1 MSTRSPVSEQS
12 QRRQQTPW
20 WRLVAEREVSTR
32 VREKSFLIG
41 LGITLAFVL
50 GFFVIGYFT
59 GGAEEYDV
67 AVTSDSDV
75 ALVQQVEDALAV
87 GSEDDGDA
95 TTVTAVEVADADAA
109 EQAVSDGDADAA
121 LLPTADGYE
130 LVGEDGVDP
139 ALAAAVS
146 QTVSGAQLQTNAE
159 EQDVDLEALNAG
171 TQVDQ
176 RFLDPTAEDSGTR
189 STIAFAFTLVFLTTA
204 LGYGMTIAQ
213 SVVQEKESRV
223 VEILAAAIPI
233 RSLLWG
239 KIIGNTVLALGQLVV
254 VVVVGVVGMLVTA
267 RGDVLGGVGWA
278 VAWYV
283 VFFVLGFLALAA
295 LWAVAGSLSSRQE
308 DLQSTTLPMQMLLFI
323 PYFVGAFA
331 SDGVNVVMS
340 MVPVASSMIMPARM
354 AEGAVPAWQIGV
366 AIAATVVAA
375 VLFVRIGSRIYERT
389 LLRSGGRIGLREAV
403 RLGAG

>member
-1 MSTRSPVSEQS
+1 MSTRAPAREQS
-12 QRRQQTPW
+12 QQTPW
-20 WRLVAEREVSTR
+20 WRLVAEREVTTR

-41 LGITLAFVL
+41 LGITVAFIL
-50 GFFVIGYFT
+50 GFFVVGSLS
-59 GGAEEYDV
+59 GGADAYDV
-67 AVTSDSDV
+67 AVVGDSDS
-75 ALVQQVEDALAV
+75 ALVQQVKDTLAAGSTED
-87 GSEDDGDA
+87 GEA
-95 TTVTAVEVADADAA
+95 TTVTALVVADADDA
-109 EQAVSDGDADAA
+109 ERAVTDGDADAA
-121 LLPTADGYE
+121 LLPTVDGYE

-139 ALAAAVS
+139 ALTAAVS
-146 QTVSGAQLQTNAE
+146 QTVSGTRLQANAE
-159 EQDVDLEALNAG
+159 EQGVDLAALDAG
-171 TQVDQ
+171 TQVGQ
-176 RFLDPTAEDSGTR
+176 RFLDPDAEDTGTR
-189 STIAFAFTLVFLTTA
+189 STIAFAFTLVFLVTA

-239 KIIGNTVLALGQLVV
+239 KILGNTALALGQLVV
-254 VVVVGVVGMLVTA
+254 LVAVGISGMVVTG
-267 RGDVLGGVGWA
+267 RGDVLAGVGWA

-354 AEGAVPAWQIGV
+354 AEGAVPAWQIAV
-366 AIAATVVAA
+366 AIAATVAAA
-375 VLFVRIGSRIYERT
+375 VLFVRVGSRIYERT
-389 LLRSGGRIGLREAV
+389 LLRSDGRIGLREAL
-403 RLGAG
+403 RLGAT

>member
-1 MSTRSPVSEQS
+1 MSTRSPASQQS
-12 QRRQQTPW
+12 PRAQQTPW
-20 WRLVAEREVSTR
+20 WRLVAEREVTTR

-41 LGITLAFVL
+41 LGITVLFVV
-50 GFFVIGYFT
+50 GFFVAASF
-59 GGAEEYDV
+59 GGGPEEYDV
-67 AVTSDSDV
+67 AVVGDSDA
-75 ALVQQVEDALAV
+75 ALVQQVEDTLAG
-87 GSEDDGDA
+87 GSDDDDA

-109 EQAVSDGDADAA
+109 EQAVRDGDADAA
-121 LLPTADGYE
+121 LLATTDGYE
-130 LVGEDGVDP
+130 LVGEDEVDP

-146 QTVSGAQLQTNAE
+146 QTVTGAQLQANAE
-159 EQDVDLEALNAG
+159 EQGVDLEALNAG
-171 TQVDQ
+171 TQVEQ
-176 RFLDPTAEDSGTR
+176 RFLDPDAEDSGTR
-189 STIAFAFTLVFLTTA
+189 STIAFAFTLVFLITA

-239 KIIGNTVLALGQLVV
+239 KIIGNTVLALGQLMVV
-254 VVVVGVVGMLVTA
+254 VGVGVVGMLLTG
-267 RGDVLGGVGWA
+267 RGDVLSGVGWA

-323 PYFVGAFA
+323 PYFVSAFA

-389 LLRSGGRIGLREAV
+389 LLRSGGRIGLREAM

>member
-1 MSTRSPVSEQS
+1 MSTRGPSSEQ
-12 QRRQQTPW
+12 RQQTPW
-20 WRLVAEREVSTR
+20 WRLVAEREVTTR
-32 VREKSFLIG
+32 VREKSFLVG
-41 LGITLAFVL
+41 LGITVAFVV
-50 GFFVIGYFT
+50 GFFVAASF
-59 GGAEEYDV
+59 GGGPEEYDV
-67 AVTSDSDV
+67 AVVGDSDA
-75 ALVQQVEDALAV
+75 ALVQQVEDTLTAGGGGDA
-87 GSEDDGDA
+87 DA

-109 EQAVSDGDADAA
+109 EQAVTDGDAEAA
-121 LLPTADGYE
+121 LLPTDDGYE
-130 LVGEDGVDP
+130 LVGETEVDP
-139 ALAAAVS
+139 ALAAAAS
-146 QTVSGAQLQTNAE
+146 QTVSGVQLQANAE
-159 EQDVDLEALNAG
+159 EQGVDLAALNAG

-176 RFLDPTAEDSGTR
+176 RFLDPDAEDSGTR
-189 STIAFAFTLVFLTTA
+189 STIAFAFTLIFLVTA

-239 KIIGNTVLALGQLVV
+239 KILGNTALALGQLVV
-254 VVVVGVVGMLVTA
+254 VVVVGVVGMVVTG
-267 RGDVLGGVGWA
+267 RGDVLSGVGPA

-323 PYFVGAFA
+323 PYFVAAFA
-331 SDGVNVVMS
+331 SDAVNVVMS

-366 AIAATVVAA
+366 AIAATVAAA
-375 VLFVRIGSRIYERT
+375 VLFVRVGSRIYERT
-389 LLRSGGRIGLREAV
+389 LLRSDGRIGLREAL

>member
-1 MSTRSPVSEQS
+1 MSTRAPAREQS
-12 QRRQQTPW
+12 QQTPW
-20 WRLVAEREVSTR
+20 WRLVAEREVTTR

-41 LGITLAFVL
+41 LGITVAFIL
-50 GFFVIGYFT
+50 GFFVVGSLS
-59 GGAEEYDV
+59 GGADEYDV
-67 AVTSDSDV
+67 AVVGDSDS
-75 ALVQQVEDALAV
+75 ALVQQVEDTLAA
-87 GSEDDGDA
+87 GSTEDGEA
-95 TTVTAVEVADADAA
+95 TTVTALVVADADDA
-109 EQAVSDGDADAA
+109 ERAVTDGDADAA
-121 LLPTADGYE
+121 LLPTVDGYE

-139 ALAAAVS
+139 ALTAAVS
-146 QTVSGAQLQTNAE
+146 QTVSGTRLQANAE
-159 EQDVDLEALNAG
+159 EQGVDLAALDAG
-171 TQVDQ
+171 TQVGQ
-176 RFLDPTAEDSGTR
+176 RFLDPDAEDTGTR
-189 STIAFAFTLVFLTTA
+189 STIAFAFTLVFLVTA

-239 KIIGNTVLALGQLVV
+239 KILGNTALALGQLVV
-254 VVVVGVVGMLVTA
+254 LVAVGISGMVVTG
-267 RGDVLGGVGWA
+267 RGDVLAGVGWA

-354 AEGAVPAWQIGV
+354 AEGAVPAWQIAV
-366 AIAATVVAA
+366 AIAATVAAA
-375 VLFVRIGSRIYERT
+375 VLFVRVGSRIYERT
-389 LLRSGGRIGLREAV
+389 LLRSDGRIGLREAL
-403 RLGAG
+403 RLGAT